1 MSNTNGDWDSC
12 KMYVLEELKRMNDI
26 YEKMDDKLGNIQAQ
40 LHQVQIKVAG
50 IAIVAGILVTIITNF
65 AIKAISG

>member
-1 MSNTNGDWDSC
+1 MSNVNGDWDSC
-12 KMYVLEELKRMNDI
+12 KMYVLEELRRMNDLH
-26 YEKMDDKLGNIQAQ
+26 EKMDTKLDGIQAQ

-50 IAIVAGILVTIITNF
+50 IAVIAGILVTIITNF

>member
-12 KMYVLEELKRMNDI
+12 KMYVLQELKRMNDL
-26 YEKMDDKLGNIQAQ
+26 YEKMDDKLDVIQGQ

-50 IAIVAGILVTIITNF
+50 IAVIAGILVTIITNF

>member
-50 IAIVAGILVTIITNF
+50 IAVVAGILVTIITNF

>member
-50 IAIVAGILVTIITNF
+50 IAVVAGILVTIITNF
-65 AIKAISG
+65 AIKALSG

>member
-12 KMYVLEELKRMNDI
+12 KMYVLQELKRMNDL
-26 YEKMDDKLGNIQAQ
+26 YEKMDDKLDVIQGQ

-50 IAIVAGILVTIITNF
+50 IAVIAGILVTIITNF
-65 AIKAISG
+65 ALKAISG